1 MTEVAAAV
9 ARPQPRFPEPDTGPF
24 WEATREE
31 RLTYQVC
38 RRCGGVVFYPRSHCT
53 HCTSLDLD
61 LRTSAGRGSIYSF
74 TVIRQQGH
82 PFFRGRVPYVVAYV
96 DLDEGFRML
105 TEVKGDPGLVGIGQ
119 RVEVR
124 WEEGDEVRVP
134 IFVPA
139 AAAGDGSGDG
149 PGHG

>member
-1 MTEVAAAV
+1 MTEVAAAA

-53 HCTSLDLD
+53 HCTSLDLE
-61 LRTSAGRGSIYSF
+61 LRTSAGRGSIYTF
-74 TVIRQQGH
+74 TVIRQHGH
-82 PFFRGRVPYVVAYV
+82 PFFRGRVPYVVAFV

-105 TEVKGDPGLVGIGQ
+105 AEVQADPSLVSIGQ

-124 WEEGDEVRVP
+124 WEEGDDVRVP
-134 IFVPA
+134 VFVPTP
-139 AAAGDGSGDG
+139 AAGEG
-149 PGHG
+149 PG